1 MKKVI
6 SIILSIAIMLPC
18 LGINAYADMSATM
31 NARYERKMRL
41 VTELFREDKETLEAV
56 EACGR
61 AVVFISVSDTMNQA
75 KTVYSSTGGDL
86 DAALNKA
93 FQKARLTGVNPVW
106 FKLDVVTEIEEISYK
121 DFTAAYA
128 GKLGNSM
135 RKGIAF
141 NSYFGRALLEAQIN
155 SSGYLNYETGELD
168 LDAINKY
175 FKKTKKKPL
184 AEIPETLYL
193 FKTKGY
199 FSDTPAGAHDLYDSE
214 YAAFGTRKYDY
225 SPATIEK
232 LAGKTSRYLADM
244 VNEEGKFVYGYY
256 PIDNEELE
264 GYNIIRH
271 AGTTWNLI
279 LQYEMTGDKSLIAPI
294 DRALSYLDTYLHY
307 KDNNTA
313 FLNDRGTLNVG
324 GNGIS
329 LLAYVC
335 YAEIMKSDKYNDTI
349 KALANGIIYMQ
360 KEDGGYIHTLRKA
373 DYSVYKEYI
382 VVFYDGEATYGLL
395 KAYGLL
401 GTKKYLR
408 AAEKAADYF
417 IANNYEELHSHW
429 IAYSFNE
436 LTKYTPKEEYFNFGL
451 LNVHGYT
458 DKVHRTVSAAHT
470 ACETMGATF
479 ELYVRMKEL
488 GIECDI
494 LDDFDEEMLFKAFSR
509 RVKYGLHYFI
519 QPEQAMYFVNP
530 RLVLNSFVVREDA
543 FRIRIDDIQHFMGGY
558 YLYWKNY
565 EALQKYLNQ
574 E

>member
-6 SIILSIAIMLPC
+6 SILLAIAVMLPC
-18 LGINAYADMSATM
+18 LGINAYADAASAM
-31 NARYERKMRL
+31 DARYERKMTL
-41 VTELFREDKETLEAV
+41 VTELLMEDTKTLEAV
-56 EACGR
+56 EAADR
-61 AVVFISVSDTMNQA
+61 TVVFISVSDTVNQA
-75 KTVYSSTGGDL
+75 VTVCTSTKGSL
-86 DAALNKA
+86 DAALDRVL
-93 FQKARLTGVNPVW
+93 QKARRTGVNPVW
-106 FKLDVVTEIEEISYK
+106 FKLDVVTEVEEISYA
-121 DFTAAYA
+121 DFKEAYA
-128 GKLGNSM
+128 GELGNSM

-155 SSGYLNYETGELD
+155 SNGYMNYETGELD
-168 LDAINKY
+168 LDAINQY
-175 FKKTKKKPL
+175 FKKIKKKQL
-184 AEIPETLYL
+184 AQIPETLYL

-199 FSDTPAGAHDLYDSE
+199 FSDTPTEAYELYASE
-214 YAAFGTRKYDY
+214 YAAFGTRKYD
-225 SPATIEK
+225 ATPETLEK
-232 LAGKTSRYLADM
+232 LAEKTSAYLADM

-279 LQYEMTGDKSLIAPI
+279 LQYEMTGDKSLIGPI

-307 KDNNTA
+307 KDKNTA
-313 FLNDRGTLNVG
+313 FLSDRGTLNVG

-329 LLAYVC
+329 LLAYVS
-335 YAEIMKSDKYNDTI
+335 YAEIMNTDKYNDTI

-360 KEDGGYIHTLRKA
+360 KDDGGYIHTLKKA
-373 DYSVYKEYI
+373 DYSVYKDYV

-401 GTKKYLR
+401 GSKKYLK

-417 IANNYEELHSHW
+417 IANNYEELNSHW

-436 LTKYTPKEEYFNFGL
+436 LTKYSPKEEYFNFGL

-458 DKVHRTVSAAHT
+458 EKVNRTASAAHT
-470 ACETMGATF
+470 TCETMGATF
-479 ELYVRMKEL
+479 ELYARLMES

-494 LDDFDEEMLFKAFSR
+494 LEEFDEEMLFQAFNR
-509 RVKYGLHYFI
+509 RVKYGLHFFV
-519 QPEQAMYFVNP
+519 QPEQAMYFKNP

-565 EALQKYLNQ
+565 EILNEYYKQ
-574 E
+574 